1 MGLVDNV
8 VDRALAGSI
17 LGNRFHSPEAFAI
30 IIVIIHNGIIAL
42 LELVGI
48 GDKADFTV
56 FRLEDCNQPVA
67 DSLGNSM
74 VLTQML
80 EPVGTVIGASWQ
92 DAARRLE

>member
-42 LELVGI
+42 LEFIGI
-48 GDKADFTV
+48 GFQIFLPLSRIGDFQDILCFAAIV
-56 FRLEDCNQPVA
+56 VDDGLRP
-67 DSLGNSM
+67 
-74 VLTQML
+74 
-80 EPVGTVIGASWQ
+80 EP
-92 DAARRLE
+92 R